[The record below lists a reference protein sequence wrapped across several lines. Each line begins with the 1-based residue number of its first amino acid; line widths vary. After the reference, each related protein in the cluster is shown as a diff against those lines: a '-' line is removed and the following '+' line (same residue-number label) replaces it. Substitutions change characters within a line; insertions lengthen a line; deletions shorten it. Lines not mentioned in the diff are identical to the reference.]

1 MVVSVVNMLIT
12 QLKMKNFDKW
22 KGTEDE
28 KLQHSTHTGNAYSKS
43 SEIVHI
49 KGTKEVTSFIDQVF
63 LGLNL
68 I

>member
-1 MVVSVVNMLIT
+1 MVVSAVNKLIT
-12 QLKMKNFDKW
+12 QQKIKNFDKW
-22 KGTEDE
+22 KGTEYE
-28 KLQHSTHTGNAYSKS
+28 KLQYSTYTGNAYSNS

-63 LGLNL
+63 LGLSL